1 MWASSCT
8 APLSLGSGAGIA
20 IYDASPAHLWN
31 RLHAALYVRE
41 DIPSTAQVPDALDP
55 PLWPNTQYLLAK
67 PSHERLLGILADPS
81 VSWKQ
86 DRFDWGVLTGY
97 WKASASPR

>member
-1 MWASSCT
+1 
-8 APLSLGSGAGIA
+8 
-20 IYDASPAHLWN
+20 
-31 RLHAALYVRE
+31 
-41 DIPSTAQVPDALDP
+41 
-55 PLWPNTQYLLAK
+55 LLAK